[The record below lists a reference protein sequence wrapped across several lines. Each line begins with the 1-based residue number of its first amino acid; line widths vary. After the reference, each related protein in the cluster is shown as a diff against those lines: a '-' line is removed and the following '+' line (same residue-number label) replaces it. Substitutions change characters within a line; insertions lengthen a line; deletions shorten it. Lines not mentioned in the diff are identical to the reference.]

1 MISSRIT
8 LRIAAFTASLAFAA
22 PVFAQLPQSFRDV
35 PPDHLVYQ
43 AAEYLR
49 SQQIIKGYEDGT
61 FKPDKQVNRAE
72 ALKIIIAP
80 LIEQAALDQVKET
93 PFTDVPT
100 DAWFMPYVE
109 AARQNNIIDGP
120 PEKTAF
126 NGGNAIITAEFL
138 KIMQLANKID
148 PTIFLG
154 ELNIPLSTDVAD
166 VNAWFYPYIRY
177 AFASSMI
184 MINQD
189 GLIHPDYQLTRGD
202 TALLMYRF
210 MMYQQERRTQALLS
224 EAEQEMIITLS
235 MLDQG
240 NITQAEFAANRSLI
254 AARGAHAKR
263 SEEPI
268 VKGAVKIT
276 EAFVELTKGYR
287 KGSEEK
293 YDDVVT
299 HCGNAWNLASRA
311 KELSPNLL
319 TIADQVQSIA
329 KRMADSA
336 RTLQT
341 GQ

>member
-1 MISSRIT
+1 MT
-8 LRIAAFTASLAFAA
+8 LSA
-22 PVFAQLPQSFRDV
+22 PVFAQLPQSFSDV
-35 PPDHLVYQ
+35 PPDHDVYQ

-49 SQQIIKGYEDGT
+49 SQQIIKGYDDGT

-80 LIEQAALDQVKET
+80 LIKQEALDQVKET
-93 PFTDVPT
+93 PFTDIPEG
-100 DAWFMPYVE
+100 AWFMSYVE
-109 AARQNNIIDGP
+109 VARQNNIIDGP
-120 PEKTAF
+120 PDKTEF
-126 NGGNAIITAEFL
+126 KGENAIITAEFL
-138 KIMQLANKID
+138 KIMQLANQID
-148 PTIFLG
+148 PTVFLG

-184 MINQD
+184 MINLD
-189 GLIHPDYQLTRGD
+189 GLIHPEYQLTRGD
-202 TALLMYRF
+202 TALLMYRY

-224 EAEQEMIITLS
+224 ESEQEMIITLS

-240 NITQAEFAANRSLI
+240 NISQAEFAANRSLV

-263 SEEPI
+263 PDEPI

-293 YDDVVT
+293 FDDVIT
-299 HCGNAWNLASRA
+299 HCGNAWNLATRA

-319 TIADQVQSIA
+319 TIADQVQNIA
-329 KRMADSA
+329 KNMADSS
-336 RTLQT
+336 RTLKANN
-341 GQ
+341 